1 MIMDTNAGVLL
12 TSGEETKSSCM
23 MDTNMYLSPPT
34 AGHHTPSL
42 PQYSPHSAHL
52 DHLEHRKD
60 ALDDRPRSDESE
72 HAASDDSE
80 NSPTSTARL
89 KNKSGDSG
97 LGGID
102 TSSEE
107 HRLADEDD
115 DVSVDPSR
123 FSGTSTLSQQN
134 RRFADV
140 KPPYSYIALITMA
153 IESSASG
160 MMTLNEIY
168 QFIMNRFPYFKDNQQ
183 RWQNSIRHNL
193 SLNDCF
199 VKIPRAPG
207 RPGKGNY
214 WALHPGCGDMFG
226 NGSFLRRAKRFKLE
240 RQKREEAA
248 HIQHVSSYGHFSL
261 YGSPPGYKP
270 YPSFNPLAT
279 LGSLPQGI
287 PHPQS
292 HHPHQPPHHQQYA
305 SPHSPHPHHPTQSL
319 GLPHQPQPKFSDSAM
334 PSWSSSTPT
343 GYSHYYNP
351 SQMNGSLT
359 GSPLSSSPLGSSY
372 PPLPMSMS
380 QVPPPTSTVPTPS
393 LSSYTT
399 LQQSPYSCS
408 QYPSHPQ
415 LRV

>member
-1 MIMDTNAGVLL
+1 MFARRVT
-12 TSGEETKSSCM
+12 
-23 MDTNMYLSPPT
+23 
-34 AGHHTPSL
+34 
-42 PQYSPHSAHL
+42 
-52 DHLEHRKD
+52 
-60 ALDDRPRSDESE
+60 PRSDESE

-248 HIQHVSSYGHFSL
+248 HIQH
-261 YGSPPGYKP
+261 
-270 YPSFNPLAT
+270 
-279 LGSLPQGI
+279 
-287 PHPQS
+287 
-292 HHPHQPPHHQQYA
+292 
-305 SPHSPHPHHPTQSL
+305 SL